1 MVKIDP
7 FRATTLNPESQDLN
21 GCVCPV
27 YDTISEES
35 FDDYAKCSENVIH
48 FTTRRAE
55 VSEADFIKYA
65 KDCLDSSFK
74 DGLLIESDE
83 PAIYIYGIRYRPVD
97 GVLSQ
102 LPVEDRRD
110 VYFTFGLVALV
121 EVDELGRD
129 SIVGHE
135 EVFRVN
141 TMERYNLMNE
151 CRMNFSPIL
160 AEYNMPDHTINNIFE
175 DYLGFK
181 RPNIQLSEDKMP
193 IIDVTLN
200 GARHLLWEVTD
211 SEIIG
216 KVQDLIEDEEIMILD
231 GHHRYTASENLKK
244 NDGVDSTMMMLVE
257 GGDRALL
264 LLPWHRCVRTCDMDG
279 MWDKIRKNFV
289 IESYDKESTPYIYSK
304 LSRKEAD
311 YAIKIGM
318 YDGEKFYILKLARDV
333 VEKISDDRGEK
344 IGLDLIVLQDWLI
357 DPFIIGEEA
366 KELSFSPLPSE
377 VTGKVD
383 NKECNVAFIMNRMD
397 ISDVEDKAHKER
409 KSFPQKSTRFL
420 PKVAEGI
427 IMRRFSTDG

>member
-1 MVKIDP
+1 MVKIDS
-7 FRATTLNPESQDLN
+7 FRATTLNPESQDLK

-35 FDDYAKCSENVIH
+35 FNDYARCSENVIH

-65 KDCLDSSFK
+65 KERLDSSFR
-74 DGLLIESDE
+74 DGLLVESDE
-83 PAIYIYGIRYRPVD
+83 PAIYIYGIRYSPVD

-102 LPVEDRRD
+102 LPAEDRLD

-121 EVDELGRD
+121 EVDELGGD

-141 TMERYNLMNE
+141 TMERYHLMNE
-151 CRMNFSPIL
+151 CKMNFSPIL
-160 AEYNMPDHTINNIFE
+160 AEYDMPDHAINNIFE

-181 RPNIQLSEDKMP
+181 RPDLKLSEDKMP

-200 GARHLLWEVTD
+200 GTQHLLWKVTD
-211 SEIIG
+211 SGIIE
-216 KVQDLIEDEEIMILD
+216 KVQALIEDEEIMILD
-231 GHHRYTASENLKK
+231 GHHRYTASVNLKK
-244 NDGVDSTMMMLVE
+244 NDGVDYTMMMLVE

-264 LLPWHRCVRTCDMDG
+264 LLPWHRCVRACNMDG

-289 IESYDKESTPYIYSK
+289 IERYDRESAPFIYSK
-304 LSRKEAD
+304 LNRKEAD

-333 VEKISDDRGEK
+333 VEKISAKRGEK
-344 IGLDLIVLQDWLI
+344 IGLDLIVLHEWLI

-366 KELSFSPLPSE
+366 EELSFSPLPSE
-377 VTGKVD
+377 VIDMVD
-383 NKECNVAFIMNRMD
+383 TKKYNVAFIMNRMD
-397 ISDVEDKAHKER
+397 ISDVENKAHKER